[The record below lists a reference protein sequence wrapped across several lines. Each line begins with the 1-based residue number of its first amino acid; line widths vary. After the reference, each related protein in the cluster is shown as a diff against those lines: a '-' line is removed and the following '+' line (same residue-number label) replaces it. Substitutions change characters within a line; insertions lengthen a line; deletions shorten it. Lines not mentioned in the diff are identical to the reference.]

1 MPKLP
6 SHQDCCGCTACSSIC
21 THEAISMIPD
31 GEGFNYPVI
40 NSDKCV
46 GCNQCESVCPIIKR
60 DATSRKKNYIN
71 IYAGRIKDPVSLY
84 KSSSGG
90 GYFSIAKEV
99 ISKGGIVVGAEY
111 GENCEV
117 RHSVAETIEECAKFR
132 GSKYAQSNITGIYL
146 RIKELLVNG
155 RYVLFTGTPC
165 QVAGLK
171 LFLRKDF
178 IET

>member
-1 MPKLP
+1 
-6 SHQDCCGCTACSSIC
+6 
-21 THEAISMIPD
+21 MIPD

-90 GYFSIAKEV
+90 GIF
-99 ISKGGIVVGAEY
+99 
-111 GENCEV
+111 
-117 RHSVAETIEECAKFR
+117 
-132 GSKYAQSNITGIYL
+132 
-146 RIKELLVNG
+146 LLPK
-155 RYVLFTGTPC
+155 RLSRR
-165 QVAGLK
+165 AA
-171 LFLRKDF
+171 
-178 IET
+178 